1 MADTIL
7 PTAEQEQRA
16 KWDLL
21 LLDIEHRQ
29 EQVRSMKAFENW
41 RFVLQVLT
49 VGAAI
54 GGAAGVWIGLF
65 IRHTF

>member
-1 MADTIL
+1 MSLAL
-7 PTAEQEQRA
+7 PSEEQKQRA

-21 LLDIEHRQ
+21 LADLELRQ

-49 VGAAI
+49 AGAAV
-54 GGAAGVWIGLF
+54 GGALGVWLGQALA
-65 IRHTF
+65 HWPH